1 MGHFGVL
8 KTHDV
13 PEFMTYRRS
22 RHLGAC
28 RVLAFCVCNAP
39 QLPPPHLPPPA
50 ATMSSAVG
58 SPAPPQAVS
67 PGVEALETYRK
78 KDTSKIIVRFKAVGN
93 APIMKQNFYKIT
105 ASNRFQAVIQ
115 FLRKELGWKAG
126 DPLFT
131 YINLAFSPAPD
142 DTVANLFK
150 LFQTEGHLIVNY
162 SSTAAWG

>member
-1 MGHFGVL
+1 MSLSAGPSQ
-8 KTHDV
+8 V
-13 PEFMTYRRS
+13 PTPSDISDFRS
-22 RHLGAC
+22 SVHS
-28 RVLAFCVCNAP
+28 
-39 QLPPPHLPPPA
+39 QPA
-50 ATMSSAVG
+50 I
-58 SPAPPQAVS
+58 
-67 PGVEALETYRK
+67 EALDAYKRRDGTK
-78 KDTSKIIVRFKAVGN
+78 VVVRFKAVGN

-115 FLRKELGWKAG
+115 FLRKELGWKST

-150 LFQTEGHLIVNY
+150 CFSTDGHLIVNY